1 MHAMR
6 RCLLAALLIT
16 SIVCAPRLAQAVDSE
31 PVIDE
36 GAAAVVMDAG
46 GEVLFDRNGE
56 QELPP
61 ASITKVM
68 TAMVALDS
76 GIPLD
81 EPIAFVVVEYPEGA
95 QLAGYKDGDTPTL
108 RELLIVSLVYSGN
121 DAAMNVAY
129 AVGGSKEGFAD
140 LMNRKV
146 EELGLSHTHFMN
158 PHGLEEE
165 GHYSN
170 ARDLC
175 TMGRYALEHYPFIRD
190 AVRMQG
196 VDIVADGKTI
206 GLESTDELLKTYD
219 GMLGIKTGNTE
230 SGASFLGAARR
241 DLVTLY
247 SCVLCCE
254 TREGRFKDS
263 ASLLDWG
270 FGLYAER
277 PLARAER
284 PMRVAQWQDGFWLR
298 CPVSAQRSVNG
309 SVFQGGE
316 VTYQTVMLRP
326 NALVS
331 AGSTYGTTV
340 WSQGDRHVGSVEYR
354 ATDDPVR
361 SPAWNPFLLPLFDDA

>member
-16 SIVCAPRLAQAVDSE
+16 SIVCAPRLARAVDSE
-31 PVIDE
+31 PVIGE

-46 GEVLFDRNGE
+46 GEVLFDHNGE

-241 DLVTLY
+241 NLVTLY

-326 NALVS
+326 NS
-331 AGSTYGTTV
+331 S
-340 WSQGDRHVGSVEYR
+340 
-354 ATDDPVR
+354 R
-361 SPAWNPFLLPLFDDA
+361 SK

>member
-16 SIVCAPRLAQAVDSE
+16 SIVCAPRLARADDSE
-31 PVIDE
+31 PVIGE
-36 GAAAVVMDAG
+36 ARAAVIMDAS
-46 GEVLFDRNGE
+46 GEVLFDRNGD
-56 QELPP
+56 QELAP

-76 GIPLD
+76 DVPLD
-81 EPIAFVVVEYPEGA
+81 KPIAFVVEEYPVVA
-95 QLAGYKDGDTPTL
+95 QLAGYTDGDTPTL
-108 RELLIVSLVYSGN
+108 GELLMVTLVYSGN

-140 LMNRKV
+140 LMNKKV

-158 PHGLEEE
+158 PHGLEERD
-165 GHYSN
+165 HYSS

-175 TMGRYALEHYPFIRD
+175 VIGRYAMEHYPFIRD
-190 AVRMQG
+190 AVRTRSIEVVTGG
-196 VDIVADGKTI
+196 VPVT
-206 GLESTDELLKTYD
+206 LESSDDLMKTYN
-219 GMLGIKTGNTE
+219 GLLGIKTGNTE
-230 SGASFLGAARR
+230 SGTSFLSAARR

-247 SCVLCCE
+247 SCVLCCD
-254 TREGRFKDS
+254 TIEGRFEDTV
-263 ASLLDWG
+263 SLLDWG
-270 FGLYAER
+270 FGLYAKR
-277 PLARAER
+277 SLAHDELPVRF
-284 PMRVAQWQDGFWLR
+284 AQWQDGFWLR
-298 CPVSAQRSVNG
+298 CPVSARRSVSG

-316 VTYQTVMLRP
+316 VTYRTVMLRP

-340 WSQGDRHVGSVEYR
+340 WSQGNRHVGSVEYR
-354 ATDDPVR
+354 ATDPIR